1 MLEESIIS
9 KKQQAIE
16 ACNKVING
24 IEDENISVQSALLTC
39 RKIARLVND
48 QDGMLWLKYE
58 AEGYP
63 HTNDGHLESK
73 AFYIGENHGRGY
85 VSDGTRCIFT
95 EICSSLEND
104 ITNAQLA
111 IGNFSTQGFAP
122 SGDYALL
129 TTQRMTQSV
138 AAGTSSYITK
148 ASTASRKLSIL
159 KSEYYN
165 YAMEWLISMNFSDV
179 AGSVFDEYQEKVS
192 KYFSAFP
199 AETLQKVNAIDDYF
213 REGNPEAYAQV
224 MTSCRRLWTDIA
236 KILFNECFPNNPKKY
251 HTVSGIDIDVSGDH
265 INNKLSAVIESWS
278 GKATKNTLTGSESI
292 YLVDWMENLNDLQN
306 TGVHSEVTREEARRC
321 ILQTYIVLGDILE
334 LRESAKDK

>member
-1 MLEESIIS
+1 
-9 KKQQAIE
+9 
-16 ACNKVING
+16 
-24 IEDENISVQSALLTC
+24 
-39 RKIARLVND
+39 
-48 QDGMLWLKYE
+48 MLWLKYE

-85 VSDGTRCIFT
+85 VSDGTRYIFT

-138 AAGTSSYITK
+138 ATGTSSYIAK
-148 ASTASRKLSIL
+148 ASNASKKLSTL
-159 KSEYYN
+159 RSEYYN
-165 YAMEWLISMNFSDV
+165 YAMEWLISLNFSDV

-199 AETLQKVNAIDDYF
+199 AETLRKVNAIDDYF

-224 MTSCRRLWTDIA
+224 MTSCRRLWADVA
-236 KILFNECFPNNPKKY
+236 HILFLECFPNKPKTY
-251 HTVSGIDIDVSGDH
+251 HTISGIDIDVSGDH